1 MIFTRILEMQKTA
14 KNTQK
19 SDPTN
24 QKKQKTSFQKLT
36 KLSKKSNVEAHDVKI
51 ILEERPDGK
60 HKEFIKNFAE
70 TKEKSEKRH
79 QRLIN

>member
-36 KLSKKSNVEAHDVKI
+36 KFPKKTKNYFLTNKSQ
-51 ILEERPDGK
+51 K
-60 HKEFIKNFAE
+60 HKA
-70 TKEKSEKRH
+70 
-79 QRLIN
+79 

>member
-36 KLSKKSNVEAHDVKI
+36 KFSKKNKKLFFDKKI
-51 ILEERPDGK
+51 SK
-60 HKEFIKNFAE
+60 
-70 TKEKSEKRH
+70 T
-79 QRLIN
+79 